1 MSSKNQKECSVLTQR
16 LNSLFQEERA
26 RGTSARSILLQLG
39 LSETALAE
47 WNRGK
52 SKPTLG
58 AIAKLARYFN
68 VSADYLLGLTDE
80 RKPLESREV
89 GQVSTTTTVPAVFGE
104 MPDLFSDER
113 FVNTAKIYH
122 ELPDELR
129 ERAYMLI
136 YGIAVGL
143 GLNVEK
149 IIGR

>member
-1 MSSKNQKECSVLTQR
+1 MI
-16 LNSLFQEERA
+16 ERVM
-26 RGTSARSILLQLG
+26 QLIKQSG
-39 LSETALAE
+39 LSDNAFEKQLQFSQGTVGNWRSGRNKLSME
-47 WNRGK
+47 
-52 SKPTLG
+52 
-58 AIAKLARYFN
+58 AIIKLARYFN

-80 RKPLESREV
+80 RKPLECRDV
-89 GQVSTTTTVPAVFGE
+89 GQVDSPTSSVPAVFGE
-104 MPDLFSDER
+104 MPDLLSEER

>member
-1 MSSKNQKECSVLTQR
+1 MI
-16 LNSLFQEERA
+16 ERVM
-26 RGTSARSILLQLG
+26 QLIKQSG
-39 LSETALAE
+39 LSDNAFEKQLHLSQGTVGNWRSGRNKLSME
-47 WNRGK
+47 
-52 SKPTLG
+52 
-58 AIAKLARYFN
+58 AIIKLARYFN

-80 RKPLESREV
+80 RKPLECRDV

-104 MPDLFSDER
+104 MPDLLSEER

>member
-1 MSSKNQKECSVLTQR
+1 MI
-16 LNSLFQEERA
+16 ERVM
-26 RGTSARSILLQLG
+26 QLIKQSG
-39 LSETALAE
+39 LSDNAFEKQLHLSQGTVGNWRSGRNKLSME
-47 WNRGK
+47 
-52 SKPTLG
+52 
-58 AIAKLARYFN
+58 AIIKLASFFN

-80 RKPLESREV
+80 RKPLECRDV
-89 GQVSTTTTVPAVFGE
+89 GQVDSPTSSVPAVFGE
-104 MPDLFSDER
+104 MPDLLSEER